1 MKPYKPF
8 LIILTIILIDQLSK
22 IWVKTHMMMGE
33 EIIITDWFRLHFT
46 ENRGMAFG
54 MELPGFW
61 GKMFLST
68 FRLAATI
75 GGTWYI
81 FHLIKE
87 KAHWGFITACSMILG
102 GAIGNMIDGTF
113 YGVIFSDSFGRV
125 ADIFPKDGG
134 YAGLMQGHVV
144 DMLWFPLYHG
154 FFPNWVPVWGGEYF
168 EFFRPVFNIA
178 DSAITLGVSLI
189 LVFQRVFFKEEKKE
203 EVATINEKGETIAPE
218 SDTTTYSSATN

>member
-8 LIILTIILIDQLSK
+8 LIILTVILLDQLLK
-22 IWVKTHMMMGE
+22 LWVKTHMIMGD
-33 EIIITDWFRLHFT
+33 EIIITNWFRLHFT

-54 MELPGFW
+54 LELPGFW

-81 FHLIKE
+81 FRLLKE
-87 KAHWGFITACSMILG
+87 KAHWGFISACSMILG

-125 ADIFPKDGG
+125 AEVFPKEGG
-134 YAGLMQGHVV
+134 YASFMQGHVV
-144 DMLWFPLYHG
+144 DMLWFPLVHG
-154 FFPNWVPVWGGEYF
+154 FFPESFPIWGGEYF

-178 DSAITLGVSLI
+178 DSAITVGVTIILI
-189 LVFQRVFFKEEKKE
+189 FQKSFFKEENQTALIPEKPLQT
-203 EVATINEKGETIAPE
+203 EVTATSN
-218 SDTTTYSSATN
+218 ATN